1 MDRQALINQ
10 LLHII
15 HQLELQI
22 TAIRSVIHQLREHED
37 NSDDSDVILVD
48 AKLVHLVHAQV
59 QQQVR
64 AEQEHSRQDPTPTR
78 RPPTRRELR
87 EQARQRARL
96 WAQRELSQRTLRS
109 STNRQQPSL

>member
-1 MDRQALINQ
+1 MTLKFIFSKQSSRPDIKPLNITVGRYCMDRQALINQ

-22 TAIRSVIHQLREHED
+22 TAIRSVIHRLREHED

-48 AKLVHLVHAQV
+48 AELVHLVHAQI

-64 AEQEHSRQDPTPTR
+64 EVQKHSRQDPTPTR
-78 RPPTRRELR
+78 
-87 EQARQRARL
+87 
-96 WAQRELSQRTLRS
+96 
-109 STNRQQPSL
+109 